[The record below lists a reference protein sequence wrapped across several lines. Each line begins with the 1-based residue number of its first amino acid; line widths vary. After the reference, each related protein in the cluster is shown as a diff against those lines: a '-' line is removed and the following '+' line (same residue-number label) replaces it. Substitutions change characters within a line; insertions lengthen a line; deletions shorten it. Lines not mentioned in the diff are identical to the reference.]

1 MFQNVYHKYSTN
13 SLDYMN
19 STQVSK
25 LTGRTNREKTKW
37 TTPSQD
43 SFVLLAILFVCL
55 FVCLFVLRSHRGT
68 SQTPATDVPLFS
80 RIRPVSSYYSHE
92 TWENFPIHNRISIIK
107 MVGENIKLRTY

>member
-25 LTGRTNREKTKW
+25 LTGRTNREKTKK

-55 FVCLFVLRSHRGT
+55 FVCFTITPWYVSDACNRRS
-68 SQTPATDVPLFS
+68 
-80 RIRPVSSYYSHE
+80 PVFPNSSD
-92 TWENFPIHNRISIIK
+92 I
-107 MVGENIKLRTY
+107 

>member
-25 LTGRTNREKTKW
+25 LTGRTNREKTKK

-55 FVCLFVLRSHRGT
+55 FVCLFYDHTVVRLRRLQPT
-68 SQTPATDVPLFS
+68 
-80 RIRPVSSYYSHE
+80 
-92 TWENFPIHNRISIIK
+92 FPCFPEFVRYLVIVAMKHGKTLPFITEYLLLK
-107 MVGENIKLRTY
+107 WLERT